1 MDSPS
6 ATLAT
11 ASAQWAAWWPWVA
24 IAALGLFHGI
34 NPAMGW
40 LFAVALGLHRHKRS
54 VVVLSLLP
62 IALGHALA
70 VAVFVAAALTLGS
83 AVDARV
89 FARVGGLVLIGWA
102 AWHVLRGHRGRPR
115 FGMQAGM
122 AGLACWSFLMAGVH
136 GAGLML
142 VPALMPLCASPL
154 SGQISGGSA
163 VAPAVLALGL
173 HTGAMLLAI
182 CAVALLVYDR
192 IGVAF
197 LRTGWVNL
205 DLVWSIAL
213 ALCGVALLVW

>member
-1 MDSPS
+1 MNSS
-6 ATLAT
+6 AALTT
-11 ASAQWAAWWPWVA
+11 ASAQWASWWPWLL

-54 VVVLSLLP
+54 VVMLSLLP

-70 VAVFVAAALTLGS
+70 VAMFVAAALLLGS
-83 AVDARV
+83 VVDTRL
-89 FARVGGLVLIGWA
+89 FARAGGLVLIGWA
-102 AWHVLRGHRGRPR
+102 AWHVLRGHRGQPR
-115 FGMQAGM
+115 VGMQAGM

-142 VPALMPLCASPL
+142 VPVLMPLCASPL
-154 SGQISGGSA
+154 SGEISRGSA

-173 HTGAMLLAI
+173 HTGAMLVGI

-197 LRTGWVNL
+197 LRTGWINL
-205 DLVWSIAL
+205 DLVWSAAL
-213 ALCGVALLVW
+213 VLCGVALLLR

>member
-1 MDSPS
+1 MDPS
-6 ATLAT
+6 ATLTT
-11 ASAQWAAWWPWVA
+11 AAAQWASWWPWLL

-54 VVVLSLLP
+54 VVMLSLLP

-70 VAVFVAAALTLGS
+70 VAVFVAVALWLGS
-83 AVDARV
+83 VIDTRV
-89 FARVGGLVLIGWA
+89 FARAGGLVLIGWA
-102 AWHVLRGHRGRPR
+102 AWHVWRGHRGRPR
-115 FGMQAGM
+115 VGMQAGM

-142 VPALMPLCASPL
+142 VPVLMPLCASPL
-154 SGQISGGSA
+154 SGQISRGSA

-173 HTGAMLLAI
+173 HTGAMLVAI

-197 LRTGWVNL
+197 LRTGWINL
-205 DLVWSIAL
+205 DLVWSAAL
-213 ALCGVALLVW
+213 VLCGVALLLR